1 VRKFFPS
8 WSDGRVVSQAIQK
21 NLGLGQGEAHFAR
34 EANEKN
40 AVECVTR
47 ITPLAANT
55 VRWRKQAH
63 VFVITDRGRIEAG
76 AVCEFANLHFITS
89 RVILESALDLKSTLT
104 LSICE
109 L

>member
-1 VRKFFPS
+1 MRELLPP

-21 NLGLGQGEAHFAR
+21 HLGLAQREPHFAR

-40 AVECVTR
+40 AVECITR

-55 VRWRKQAH
+55 VRWRKQTH
-63 VFVITDRGRIEAG
+63 VFVITDRRRIEAG
-76 AVCEFANLHFITS
+76 TVCEFANLHFPTS
-89 RVILESALDLKSTLT
+89 PVILESALDLKSTST
-104 LSICE
+104 FSICE